1 MNVKICLRCK
11 QSKPISDFYK
21 HSRRKDGL
29 QAICRE
35 CSRQVINTQHRTNP
49 ERYRLEAKEY
59 YEMNKDKLQ
68 EKGRKKYYHNKQKRR
83 QQRDKIKEE
92 VLSHYG
98 NGQLACVKC
107 NFRDIRALSLD
118 HIRGDGNEEKRRL
131 HKVGIDLYI
140 YLKKNGYPEGYQTL
154 CMNCQ
159 FIKRVERGEYNQWKP
174 KKLI

>member
-1 MNVKICLRCK
+1 
-11 QSKPISDFYK
+11 
-21 HSRRKDGL
+21 
-29 QAICRE
+29 
-35 CSRQVINTQHRTNP
+35 
-49 ERYRLEAKEY
+49 
-59 YEMNKDKLQ
+59 MNKDKLQ